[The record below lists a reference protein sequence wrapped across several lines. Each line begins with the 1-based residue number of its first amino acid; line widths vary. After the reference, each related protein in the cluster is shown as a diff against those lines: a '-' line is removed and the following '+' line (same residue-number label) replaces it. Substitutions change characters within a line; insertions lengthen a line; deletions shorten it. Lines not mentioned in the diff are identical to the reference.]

1 MGNSTAWNLRGR
13 LDGSDKQLFTFQ
25 EERGSLVCV
34 CARVALQALAISHHF
49 PVLTLRT
56 LHPIPLMK
64 LWMGPMIKPVQRFE
78 RSNSA
83 GGPRPGQPCWD
94 LRHGEARQIN
104 AHSTPPGW
112 SGKTVVLWLKLRVCP
127 GLFILFSICRFKAS
141 MVCKES
147 VKART
152 L

>member
-83 GGPRPGQPCWD
+83 GGPRPGQPRAT
-94 LRHGEARQIN
+94 LLGPEAWRSSTDQCAFNSTRLVGQNCSALAKAEVLSWSIHSIQHLQIQGFN
-104 AHSTPPGW
+104 GS
-112 SGKTVVLWLKLRVCP
+112 
-127 GLFILFSICRFKAS
+127 
-141 MVCKES
+141 
-147 VKART
+147 
-152 L
+152 